1 MIVVTVLIVASPNS
15 PPVPQR
21 ATPFALDSIW
31 NAALPAN
38 APVAANSAALVA
50 ELGRQVSTYG
60 TFINSYSYS
69 TPIYTVAAG
78 QTRVPVI
85 LDQANSQS
93 AERLTH
99 AFASGVPI
107 PADARAANGT
117 DGDLVVWQPATDTMW
132 ELWMAH
138 HVGGAWH
145 AEWGGRMESV
155 SANPGYFTDPPDWGT
170 AATSL
175 SLLGGTIRIS
185 DLRAGH
191 IDHAL
196 SISIPQA
203 RAGVFVSPAQRTDG
217 KLDSPSA
224 IPEGTRFRLDPKL
237 DIRRLGLGPVTR
249 MLAEAAQRYGM
260 FVRDQG
266 GSVAFYA
273 EQNTGSGPDPY
284 YKPGG
289 LFRGQSPQAITAAF
303 PWRDLQVI
311 EAPQHSLG

>member
-1 MIVVTVLIVASPNS
+1 
-15 PPVPQR
+15 
-21 ATPFALDSIW
+21 
-31 NAALPAN
+31 
-38 APVAANSAALVA
+38 
-50 ELGRQVSTYG
+50 
-60 TFINSYSYS
+60 
-69 TPIYTVAAG
+69 
-78 QTRVPVI
+78 
-85 LDQANSQS
+85 
-93 AERLTH
+93 
-99 AFASGVPI
+99 
-107 PADARAANGT
+107 
-117 DGDLVVWQPATDTMW
+117 
-132 ELWMAH
+132 
-138 HVGGAWH
+138 
-145 AEWGGRMESV
+145 RMESV

-217 KLDSPSA
+217 KLDSPRA

-237 DIRRLGLGPVTR
+237 DISRLGLGPVTR

-273 EQNTGSGPDPY
+273 EAATRSGPDPY
-284 YKPGG
+284 YKPSG
-289 LFRGQSPQAITAAF
+289 LFRGQSPEAITAAF

-311 EAPQHSLG
+311 RAPQQSPG